1 MSEVL
6 IWMSLALL
14 LLVNAFGVFLV
25 LLQMPGT
32 WGILLATGLA
42 AWWQSERI
50 GWVAIVILVAL
61 AIIGEIIEFIGSAH
75 GSRTAGGT
83 RRAAILSL
91 LFGTFGAI
99 VGAILGSF
107 IPIIGTLAG
116 ILIGACLSAGLGS
129 YLGDRWAGRS
139 HQQASQSGQGAA
151 VGRLWGTVG
160 KVVVAVV
167 MWLVTA
173 VAVFL

>member
-1 MSEVL
+1 MGEVL
-6 IWMSLALL
+6 IWICLALL

-25 LLQMPGT
+25 LLQLPGT
-32 WGILLATGLA
+32 WVMLLATGLA

-50 GWVAIVILVAL
+50 GWAAIIILAVL

-75 GSRTAGGT
+75 GSRKAGGT

-91 LFGTFGAI
+91 VFGVIGAI
-99 VGAILGSF
+99 VGAMLGSVV
-107 IPIIGTLAG
+107 PVIGTVIG
-116 ILIGACLSAGLGS
+116 TLIGACLGAGLGS

-139 HQQASQSGQGAA
+139 HRQATQSGQGAA

-160 KVVVAVV
+160 KVMVAVV